1 MKALKLGLLFISIG
15 VLLTFSNCGGGGSTP
30 EPLADQQFT
39 KLSKTWNI
47 ATVTLEGQDQKTLLY
62 PNFKLQITG
71 TKGAASFGYKTTGNP
86 AAGSPWKGT
95 STWAFG
101 TDPLTMLVREPDT
114 DKLAMTYAVSASTLQ
129 ISFNYTGTVNQN
141 QGRTEVVTGNWI
153 FTFTPAP

>member
-39 KLSKTWNI
+39 KLAKTWNI
-47 ATVTLEGQDQKTLLY
+47 ATATVDGLPPLTPFT
-62 PNFKLQITG
+62 NFKLQIKG
-71 TKGAASFGYKTTGNP
+71 IKGAASFDYKTTGNP

-101 TDPLTMLVREPDT
+101 TDPLTMLMREPDT
-114 DKLAMTYAVSASTLQ
+114 DKLAMSYAVSASTLQ
-129 ISFNYTGTVNQN
+129 ISFTYTGAANQN